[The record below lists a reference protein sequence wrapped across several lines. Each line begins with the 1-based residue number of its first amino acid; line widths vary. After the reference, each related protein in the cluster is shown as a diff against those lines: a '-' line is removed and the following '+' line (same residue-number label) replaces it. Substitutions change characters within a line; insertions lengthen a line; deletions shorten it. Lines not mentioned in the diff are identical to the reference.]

1 MRQMTY
7 TQAATCGENLKAR
20 VTPEQSEKMQ
30 KAWFAAGKT
39 WRSGRNQ
46 VNLLSDFLVLGGFL
60 SCENADCFGFC
71 NYEEIELIDD
81 MPQHDFASQQEVWMW
96 LGQGKNQVKRTTG
109 DIIGFK
115 SGVLWDVL
123 LDRQCHW
130 QFLDFEMWQKHTPP
144 RLIRVN
150 GVEVPAPLDSLESGK
165 RFWLIDLNDKELA
178 IELSKLDTANEDR
191 SLWLKRGLCCATKED
206 AIARGG
212 AMLKFEVVE

>member
-1 MRQMTY
+1 
-7 TQAATCGENLKAR
+7 
-20 VTPEQSEKMQ
+20 
-30 KAWFAAGKT
+30 
-39 WRSGRNQ
+39 
-46 VNLLSDFLVLGGFL
+46 
-60 SCENADCFGFC
+60 
-71 NYEEIELIDD
+71 
-81 MPQHDFASQQEVWMW
+81 MPQPDFASQQEVWMW